1 MKLNHGFPRLV
12 AKTLDKIPASQI
24 QQYTKR
30 VIYYDEVCVCVC
42 VCVCWGG
49 GCGYVQLY
57 PRMQVLFNIHKS
69 INIIYYINKL

>member
-1 MKLNHGFPRLV
+1 MKLNHRFPRLV

-42 VCVCWGG
+42 VCVLGG
-49 GCGYVQLY
+49 GVRVRAAL
-57 PRMQVLFNIHKS
+57 S
-69 INIIYYINKL
+69 